1 MITNTARITAWLL
14 AFAAAVVTLGPQ
26 AVRPHTGISHDLEHA
41 VAFALVGLVFGLG
54 YPNSHLLL
62 ALSAIAAVA
71 LMEIVQQWVPGRHVS
86 LSDFIFN
93 GLGACAGIAAA
104 AVLGLFMRRWSER
117 RTR

>member
-26 AVRPHTGISHDLEHA
+26 DVRQHTAISHDLEHA
-41 VAFALVGLVFGLG
+41 FALAIVGLVFGLG

-71 LMEIVQQWVPGRHVS
+71 LMEIVQQWVPGRHAS
-86 LSDFIFN
+86 LSDFMFN

-104 AVLGLFMRRWSER
+104 ALLDLLRRRWSER
-117 RTR
+117 RAR